1 MIDYAV
7 QRANMIESQIRP
19 NGITDARLIA
29 AMATIPR
36 EAFVPE
42 DRQAL
47 AYMDEDLP
55 LGWDGFGRRRFL
67 IEPMSLGRLVQMA
80 VIETGDSVLDVG
92 CATGYSSAVLSCLAK
107 RVVALEDDP
116 ALAAFA
122 MQQFRALG
130 LDNIEMVAGPPALG
144 HPALAPYQ
152 AIVVNGRLRRV
163 PDDLVRQ
170 LAPAGRTRRRDR
182 RRRHLAGHRADASRC
197 VMVKPAGIRHVRAG
211 SRRLP
216 RCGSRVFILAHRI
229 FVQCRIYSMT
239 LELTLSSLFT
249 CDSGESLS
257 ESVTPAIGWQR
268 RGAPQPGCRPLHW
281 RAGYHADRDRRAG
294 GPFHGRGA
302 CRCRPHR
309 GGPDGCA
316 RRIDRC
322 RPFFL
327 LYGQPDA
334 QRRTGAAA
342 RHRRGRAAGALRL
355 APDGLG
361 QWRCRRGME

>member
-92 CATGYSSAVLSCLAK
+92 CATGYSSAVLSRLAK

-170 LAPAGRTRRRDR
+170 LAPAGRLVAAIGDGVT
-182 RRRHLAGHRADASRC
+182 S
-197 VMVKPAGIRHVRAG
+197 PATVLTRAG
-211 SRRLP
+211 ASWSSRRE
-216 RCGSRVFILAHRI
+216 FDM
-229 FVQCRIYSMT
+229 F
-239 LELTLSSLFT
+239 
-249 CDSGESLS
+249 
-257 ESVTPAIGWQR
+257 
-268 RGAPQPGCRPLHW
+268 APEA
-281 RAGYHADRDRRAG
+281 AGFPDADRG
-294 GPFHGRGA
+294 FS
-302 CRCRPHR
+302 
-309 GGPDGCA
+309 
-316 RRIDRC
+316 
-322 RPFFL
+322 F
-327 LYGQPDA
+327 
-334 QRRTGAAA
+334 
-342 RHRRGRAAGALRL
+342 
-355 APDGLG
+355 
-361 QWRCRRGME
+361 

>member
-92 CATGYSSAVLSCLAK
+92 CATGYSSAVLSRLAK

-170 LAPAGRTRRRDR
+170 LAPAGR
-182 RRRHLAGHRADASRC
+182 LASRC

-249 CDSGESLS
+249 CDSGESH
-257 ESVTPAIGWQR
+257 Q
-268 RGAPQPGCRPLHW
+268 
-281 RAGYHADRDRRAG
+281 
-294 GPFHGRGA
+294 
-302 CRCRPHR
+302 
-309 GGPDGCA
+309 
-316 RRIDRC
+316 
-322 RPFFL
+322 
-327 LYGQPDA
+327 
-334 QRRTGAAA
+334 
-342 RHRRGRAAGALRL
+342 
-355 APDGLG
+355 
-361 QWRCRRGME
+361 